1 MILHPMS
8 GESSIN
14 QISDLHN
21 YMINSKVDSKLK
33 KSLCLKSDRLPKRKE
48 ILSHIGVEAQMF
60 LRLGIFMI
68 INYVLMSW

>member
-21 YMINSKVDSKLK
+21 YMINSKLK
-33 KSLCLKSDRLPKRKE
+33 KSSCQKSNRLPERKE
-48 ILSHIGVEAQMF
+48 IFSQIGFEAHMF
-60 LRLGIFMI
+60 LGLGIFMI